1 MSYIQNTWDRIWSK
15 ALRPVEIISCT
26 VTMDREGGSEFTYIY
41 IKSSLSRIHAPYR
54 GMQGWHA
61 GVGVGGGGSFQ
72 NSYGWMPR
80 TPYCGHGHILL
91 TFIRGGGGGG
101 SFQNSF
107 RQMPSTLYHGHGYVL
122 LMFGRGGGGGEL
134 RCENGNNNR
143 IHSRTDFGAM
153 CVQLWICS
161 AEPPG
166 EHH

>member
-91 TFIRGGGGGG
+91 TFIRGGGGGV
-101 SFQNSF
+101 FPEFIQTDAKHPVPWPWLCF
-107 RQMPSTLYHGHGYVL
+107 ADVWE
-122 LMFGRGGGGGEL
+122 GGGGGEL